1 MTASLPWL
9 LNAKVTAPARADGYL
24 PRPALLGGAGAEDA
38 PGLIVV
44 EAPGGFGKTTLLAD
58 FCHRQ
63 RDRGVL
69 AVWLTLDEDDTPD
82 VLSAYLVHA
91 FERGKLDVGMLHDL
105 RGGAPHPHAVEP
117 RLELLLRA
125 IEGHG
130 APCLLVLDEVER
142 LADRAAAAAV
152 DFLVRHRPDNLRIA
166 LAYRENPGVDVA
178 TMLLAGRAVVVT
190 EAELRFSPAEIDR
203 FFGGALSRPDLDRVA
218 AATEG
223 WPAALRIYRNAASGG
238 AFPPADEVL
247 AGDRGVLADYCN
259 ARLLRR
265 LRDEDRELLLDLAL
279 FDWIDPAVVDE
290 VLERTDS
297 RRRIEALS
305 ALAGFMQPMAA
316 GADADALRLHPI
328 VRDYCATLRFR
339 EDPDRF
345 RDLHRRIA
353 GAMGTRGRL
362 TSALRHAR
370 AAGAAGLAGAIL
382 ERAGGLQVLL
392 RQGVV
397 AMRAADRFL
406 TPETLAQYPRLAL
419 ARCFLRVRS
428 GRIDDARALFE
439 ETRRATAD
447 FTRDREEGDDRALRV
462 DAFIVRAV
470 LAGYGCLPVADP
482 LVPQLLAEAER
493 LAGDPA
499 LPPEILGVVGEVSCV
514 AHGQMARFEDG
525 RAAGAAA
532 AEHYARCGSR
542 HGALFVDLH
551 LGGAAMARGRCA
563 EAGRRYARARRTAA
577 EVFARDMSPAL
588 YGDVLSAELALERND
603 TAAIDD
609 RLLQGFPARLRD
621 LGAWFDVFAAGYGVA
636 AELTAVRHGADAAL
650 AFLDERREEV
660 RSWGFTDLA
669 RYVAALRVST
679 LAAAGRPE
687 PAARAWRDG
696 GLPERDAGVLDL
708 DGQRWR
714 EMEAAAEARIR
725 LLAAAGEPE
734 AARGLAD
741 RLCDAAGRRGL
752 VRTRMRGLAAG
763 AAAAR
768 RAGDAAGAA
777 ARMTAFLRAARE
789 TDYPRPLV
797 RERGAGAAVL
807 RELLEADVAPD
818 LRAAAEALRAHVEA
832 PDAAPAAPELSAR
845 ERDVLTGMARGE
857 RARETAARLGVTEDG
872 VRYHVKALYRK
883 LGAGG
888 RQDAVRRAREL
899 GVLPRESAPRNGADA
914 APVSSPAGAATR
926 PRP

>member
-1 MTASLPWL
+1 MTTASLPWL
-9 LNAKVTAPARADGYL
+9 LTAKVTAPDRADGYL
-24 PRPALLGGAGAEDA
+24 PRPALLEGAGARDA

-44 EAPGGFGKTTLLAD
+44 TAPGGFGKTTLLAD

-91 FERGKLDVGMLHDL
+91 FERGKLDLGVLHDL

-117 RLELLLRA
+117 RLELLMRA
-125 IEGHG
+125 IEVHG

-142 LADRAAAAAV
+142 LADRGAAAAV
-152 DFLVRHRPDNLRIA
+152 DFLVRHRPDNLRMA
-166 LAYRENPGVDVA
+166 LAYRENPGIDVA
-178 TMLLAGRAVVVT
+178 TTILAGRAVVVS
-190 EAELRFSPAEIDR
+190 EADLRFSPADVAR

-223 WPAALRIYRNAASGG
+223 WPAALRIYRNAVSGG
-238 AFPPADEVL
+238 AAPPADGGL
-247 AGDRGVLADYCN
+247 AGDRGAIADYCN
-259 ARLLRR
+259 ARLLRN

-279 FDWIDPAVVDE
+279 FDWIDPALVDE
-290 VLERTDS
+290 VLERNDS

-305 ALAGFMQPMAA
+305 ALAGFMQPMAD
-316 GADADALRLHPI
+316 GSDVLRLHPI
-328 VRDYCATLRFR
+328 VRDYCATLRLQ
-339 EDPDRF
+339 EDADRF
-345 RDLHRRIA
+345 RDLHRRVA
-353 GAMGTRGRL
+353 AAMGARGQL
-362 TSALRHAR
+362 TFALRHAR
-370 AAGAAGLAGAIL
+370 DAGAAGLAGAIL
-382 ERAGGLQVLL
+382 ERNGGLQVLV
-392 RQGVV
+392 RDGVV
-397 AMRAADRFL
+397 AMRAADRLL

-419 ARCFLRVRS
+419 ARCFLLVRS

-439 ETRRATAD
+439 DTRRATAD
-447 FTRDREEGDDRALRV
+447 FTRDREGGDDGALRV
-462 DAFIVRAV
+462 DAFIVQAV
-470 LAGYGCLPVADP
+470 LAGYGCLPIADP
-482 LVPQLLAEAER
+482 LVPRLLAEAEG

-499 LPPEILGVVGEVSCV
+499 LPPEIRGMVGEVLC
-514 AHGQMARFEDG
+514 AARGQMARFEDS

-532 AEHYARCGSR
+532 AERYARSGSR
-542 HGALFVDLH
+542 HGALFIDLH
-551 LGGAAMARGRCA
+551 LGMASMAQGRCA
-563 EAGRRYARARRTAA
+563 EAARRYARARRTAA

-588 YGDVLSAELALERND
+588 YGDVLSAELDLERND
-603 TAAIDD
+603 TAALDD
-609 RLLQGFPARLRD
+609 RVTRFPARLRE
-621 LGAWFDVFAAGYGVA
+621 LGAWFDIFAAGYAVV
-636 AELTAVRHGADAAL
+636 AELTAARRGTDAAL
-650 AFLDERREEV
+650 VFLDETHEEV

-669 RYVAALRVST
+669 RYVAALRVSA

-696 GLPERDAGVLDL
+696 GLPDEEAGVLDL

-725 LLAAAGEPE
+725 LLAARGEPR

-752 VRTRMRGLAAG
+752 VRTRMRGLAAA

-789 TDYPRPLV
+789 TDYPRPLA
-797 RERGAGAAVL
+797 RERGASAAVL
-807 RELLEADVAPD
+807 RELFDAGVEPDV
-818 LRAAAEALRAHVEA
+818 RETAEALLARLEA
-832 PDAAPAAPELSAR
+832 PDAAPAAPELGDR

-857 RARETAARLGVTEDG
+857 RARETAARLGVSEDG

-883 LGAGG
+883 LGAHG
-888 RQDAVRRAREL
+888 RQDAVRRAQEL
-899 GVLPRESAPRNGADA
+899 GVLPTTGSDYRKR
-914 APVSSPAGAATR
+914 
-926 PRP
+926 